1 MSKTEDDKVRPIGV
15 QFKPPP
21 SDDRTLTVVRDTG
34 CDHKLTFVN
43 GKVVRANYLIR
54 EGETEVECGL
64 CGKHIDPMFVL
75 LNLANQ
81 ETSWIRNRQAY
92 QEEAKRLQNRRRT
105 KCEHCRKITRISSS

>member
-1 MSKTEDDKVRPIGV
+1 MTKIDDDNVQPIGV
-15 QFKPPP
+15 KFKPPP
-21 SDDRTLTVVRDTG
+21 SNERTLTVVRDVG

-64 CGKHIDPMFVL
+64 CGKHLDPMFVL
-75 LNLANQ
+75 LHLANQ

-92 QEEAKRLQNRRRT
+92 LEEHKRLNSRRRT
-105 KCEHCRKITRISSS
+105 KCEHCQKITRISSS